1 MTTLETKGETMKLRV
16 GLDEILPSKTAAR
29 ELPQALDRLER
40 GDAEQL
46 IITRRSVPRAV
57 LITLERY
64 EQLLRS
70 DVQTVG

>member
-1 MTTLETKGETMKLRV
+1 MKLRV

-29 ELPQALDRLER
+29 ELPQALERLES
-40 GDAEQL
+40 GEAEQL

-64 EQLLRS
+64 EQLLHGN
-70 DVQTVG
+70 VQTVETA